1 MRKTIALSVLIAAL
15 LLAVF
20 ITATAQLTKPTSTLD
35 FSLIFRPPSDPRP
48 VEAVAGFFRWH
59 NARGRTETVNMDVLG
74 EEWLDSTVIASRGKP
89 VTFVRAD
96 SAALAARYGRTMKS
110 WIITVTDTTRGDT
123 TGVHYGTVGMT
134 IVDLSSASGRDTSL
148 FISSAGLE
156 CNEFII
162 DAIDVGF
169 APFDSIRVGDRT
181 IMSWITYQ
189 WQ

>member
-1 MRKTIALSVLIAAL
+1 MRKIIALSVLIAAL

-20 ITATAQLTKPTSTLD
+20 IAVRAQITAPTSTLD

-48 VEAVAGFFRWH
+48 VEVVTGFFRWF

-96 SAALAARYGRTMKS
+96 SAALAARYGRTMKT
-110 WIITVTDTTRGDT
+110 WIITVTDTTRASA
-123 TGVHYGTVGMT
+123 GVDYGTVDLT
-134 IVDLSSASGRDTSL
+134 ILDLTSGTGRDTSL
-148 FISSAGLE
+148 FISPAGLE
-156 CNEFII
+156 CSEFVI
-162 DAIDVGF
+162 DIIDVGF
-169 APFDSIRVGDRT
+169 APYDSIRAGDRT
-181 IMSWITYQ
+181 IMSWITFK

>member
-1 MRKTIALSVLIAAL
+1 MRKIIALSVLTVVL

-20 ITATAQLTKPTSTLD
+20 VGGMAQITTPTSTLD

-48 VEAVAGFFRWH
+48 VEVVTGFFRWF

-96 SAALAARYGRTMKS
+96 STTLAARYGRTMKT
-110 WIITVTDTTRGDT
+110 WVITVTDTTRASV
-123 TGVHYGTVGMT
+123 GVDYGTVEMT
-134 IVDLSSASGRDTSL
+134 ILDLTSGVGRDTSL

-162 DAIDVGF
+162 DVIDVGF
-169 APFDSIRVGDRT
+169 APYDSIRTGDRT
-181 IMSWITYQ
+181 IMSWITFK